1 MNCLPFLQIR
11 GAVHIAPP
19 PFLVLAAGG
28 FSLIAGDIG
37 FDQVV
42 CSLGMQAI

>member
-1 MNCLPFLQIR
+1 MQKA
-11 GAVHIAPP
+11 GARIAPP

-28 FSLIAGDIG
+28 FSLLAGDIG
-37 FDQVV
+37 SDQVV